1 MATRCHGANTSA
13 SNDITTSASVKPPK
27 LSRAQRTMLHNAVHG
42 RALGAGL
49 TRNSTT
55 HKISSTLQA
64 LHRLGMLAGIE
75 HQPTEAGRT
84 DFSPPERQKAPQ
96 GA

>member
-1 MATRCHGANTSA
+1 M
-13 SNDITTSASVKPPK
+13 TTSASMKPPK

-75 HQPTEAGRT
+75 HQPTEAGRNYFT
-84 DFSPPERQKAPQ
+84 APKEKL
-96 GA
+96 